1 MRKTIEDRLISD
13 IMLLVLCMPNCM
25 DYGIE
30 VRMYSLALVLI
41 FFAYMIGYRIYYG
54 YAQGW
59 KQWIMLA
66 IISLLAI
73 YTHYYCGICVIAIY
87 AFLFFKKLRTGELI
101 RCLISGGVLI
111 IGYLPWLSVLFA
123 TLASVSERTWP
134 EAVSF
139 KTIFESVWFLV
150 GYYGTIII
158 VFPTVL
164 WGIAA
169 FRKSKKDNAY
179 ILMGVLLPFLLMG
192 LGELVSALY
201 TPVWQKRY
209 MVIAAGC
216 MWFAVAQYAK
226 ELKAQGY
233 QVRIISFMAVVGLI
247 DLFVFARH
255 EQVDKTAA
263 AAVVK
268 EILIENPDTTIL
280 AYDTEIAYSVST
292 AMNRKCILRAQIGSY
307 LETIYS
313 RNLEVHSEVSEEML
327 QKMKPVLIL
336 MKDTEDIQEDSDIK
350 VINGVAFK
358 KLR

>member
-1 MRKTIEDRLISD
+1 
-13 IMLLVLCMPNCM
+13 
-25 DYGIE
+25 
-30 VRMYSLALVLI
+30 
-41 FFAYMIGYRIYYG
+41 
-54 YAQGW
+54 
-59 KQWIMLA
+59 
-66 IISLLAI
+66 
-73 YTHYYCGICVIAIY
+73 
-87 AFLFFKKLRTGELI
+87 
-101 RCLISGGVLI
+101 
-111 IGYLPWLSVLFA
+111 
-123 TLASVSERTWP
+123 
-134 EAVSF
+134 
-139 KTIFESVWFLV
+139 
-150 GYYGTIII
+150 
-158 VFPTVL
+158 
-164 WGIAA
+164 
-169 FRKSKKDNAY
+169 
-179 ILMGVLLPFLLMG
+179 MGVLLPFLLMG

-216 MWFAVAQYAK
+216 MWFAVAQYVK
-226 ELKAQGY
+226 ELKSQGY
-233 QVRIISFMAVVGLI
+233 QIRIISFMAVVGLI

-280 AYDTEIAYSVST
+280 TYDTEIAYSVST
-292 AMNRKCILRAQIGSY
+292 VMNRKCILGAQIGPY

>member
-1 MRKTIEDRLISD
+1 
-13 IMLLVLCMPNCM
+13 
-25 DYGIE
+25 
-30 VRMYSLALVLI
+30 
-41 FFAYMIGYRIYYG
+41 
-54 YAQGW
+54 
-59 KQWIMLA
+59 
-66 IISLLAI
+66 
-73 YTHYYCGICVIAIY
+73 
-87 AFLFFKKLRTGELI
+87 
-101 RCLISGGVLI
+101 
-111 IGYLPWLSVLFA
+111 
-123 TLASVSERTWP
+123 
-134 EAVSF
+134 
-139 KTIFESVWFLV
+139 
-150 GYYGTIII
+150 
-158 VFPTVL
+158 
-164 WGIAA
+164 
-169 FRKSKKDNAY
+169 
-179 ILMGVLLPFLLMG
+179 
-192 LGELVSALY
+192 
-201 TPVWQKRY
+201 

-292 AMNRKCILRAQIGSY
+292 AMNRKCILGAQIGSY